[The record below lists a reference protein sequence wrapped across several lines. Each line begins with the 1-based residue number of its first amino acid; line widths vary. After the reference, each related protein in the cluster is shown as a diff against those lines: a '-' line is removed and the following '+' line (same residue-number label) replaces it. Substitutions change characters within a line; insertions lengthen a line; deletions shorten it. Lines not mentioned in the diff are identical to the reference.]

1 MHLNHP
7 QTTPLSPSLWKKCL
21 PQNWS
26 LVPKQLGMA
35 GLDHVNQ
42 EICVTLFIMHLPQKI
57 CFKNPVHIVCWD

>member
-42 EICVTLFIMHLPQKI
+42 EICVTLFIMHLP
-57 CFKNPVHIVCWD
+57 